1 MATTVVGAGQG
12 SDRWSSLPDVMR
24 KEIDVFETEL
34 HRFQSGEVPEKVF
47 TEFRLRHGAYGQRQ
61 ERVQMQRIK
70 IPMGMLS
77 LDQLVSLADISE
89 EYAVGVLHITTR
101 QDIQCHFIDINDC
114 PNMFR
119 RLAETG
125 ITTKEAC
132 GNTVRNVTCCPEAGV
147 CTTEVFNS
155 APHAKAMT
163 YFMLRHPDAQ
173 NFGRK
178 FKISYSGCEDKPCGL
193 ARMHDMGAIAAI
205 KEIDGVPTEGF
216 KVYVG
221 GGLGSLPQQ
230 AWLYSEFVPAKK
242 MLPLVQAIARVFGR
256 DGEKAN
262 RAKARMK
269 FLIGK
274 LGLDEFKSRVE
285 EELSKLLHDPA
296 WEEQLSEALAQW
308 ADTPLKG
315 PSAMATPADASDEYR
330 RWLKLNVRPQ
340 KQAGYSMVEIFL
352 PLGDISSDQMKGLAK
367 ACRNYIG
374 DTVRATVTQNLLLRW
389 VSNEDL
395 PAVYEDL
402 KRLKISDSGAGK
414 LKDVTACP
422 GTDSCKLGISS
433 SRGLAAVLQ
442 NDFENGMSD
451 LGDRDDLNVKISG
464 CFNSC
469 AQHHTADLGFFGSIQ
484 RKGANAAPVFQVVP
498 GGSTEGNADRYG
510 LSIGKVP
517 AKRVPETIR
526 RLVEFYDKEKQGT
539 ERFGEVIDRVG
550 KARVKEEIADLAV
563 LPTMEENDDFFRDN
577 RQSWVYHKSVG
588 VGECAGEVVDQAEF
602 MLNDADRLNFEAT
615 LALDDGKLDVAA
627 QKALQAQMKAADAL
641 LFTKGLLLSD
651 KYDTTAEFRKLFY
664 DTDLFW
670 KPFADNFF
678 RSAEES
684 ADEASSHARSRV
696 EEATLFIEA
705 AQGVYTQA

>member
-1 MATTVVGAGQG
+1 MATTVV
-12 SDRWSSLPDVMR
+12 STDDRWNTIPDVMR
-24 KEIDVFETEL
+24 EEIDVFETEL
-34 HRFQSGEVPEKVF
+34 NRFHAGEVPEKVF

-77 LDQLVSLADISE
+77 LDQLVALADVAE
-89 EYAVGVLHITTR
+89 EYAVGVLHVTTR
-101 QDIQCHFIDINDC
+101 QDFQCHFIDLNDC

-119 RLAETG
+119 RLAEVG

-132 GNTVRNVTCCPEAGV
+132 GNTVRNVTCCPDAGV
-147 CTTEVFNS
+147 CSDELFNA

-178 FKISYSGCEDKPCGL
+178 FKISYSGCEDNACGL
-193 ARMHDMGAIAAI
+193 ARMHDLGAISAI
-205 KEIDGVPTEGF
+205 QEVDGKRTEGF

-230 AWLYSEFVPAKK
+230 AWLYSEFVPADK
-242 MLPLVQAIARVFGR
+242 MLPLAQAMARVFGR

-262 RAKARMK
+262 RSKARLK

-274 LGLDEFKSRVE
+274 IGLEEFQKRVE
-285 EELSKLLHDPA
+285 EELSKLKHDPA
-296 WEEQLSEALAQW
+296 WEEQLNAALAQW
-308 ADTPLKG
+308 EDKPLKG
-315 PSAMATPADASDEYR
+315 PSAMATSADASDEYK

-340 KQAGYSMVEIFL
+340 KQEGYSMVEVFL

-395 PAVYEDL
+395 PALYQDL
-402 KRLKISDSGAGK
+402 VRLKISDAGAGK
-414 LKDVTACP
+414 LQDVTACP

-442 NDFENGMSD
+442 GEFANGMSD
-451 LGDRDDLNVKISG
+451 LGDRDDLEVKISG

-484 RKGANAAPVFQVVP
+484 RKGSNAAPMFQVVP
-498 GGSTEGNADRYG
+498 GGSSKGNSDRYG
-510 LSIGKVP
+510 LAIGKVP

-526 RLVEFYDKEKQGT
+526 RLVEFYDAEKQGD
-539 ERFGEVIDRVG
+539 ERLGEVIDRVG
-550 KARVKEEIADLAV
+550 KAKVKEAIADLAA
-563 LPTMEENDDFFRDN
+563 LPTMEENDDFYRDN

-602 MLNDADRLNFEAT
+602 MLNDAERLHFEAT
-615 LALDDGKLDVAA
+615 IALDEGRSDEAAAKSLAA
-627 QKALQAQMKAADAL
+627 QKKAADAL
-641 LFTKGLLLSD
+641 LFTKGLFLSD
-651 KYDTTAEFRKLFY
+651 KYDTAAEFRKLFY

-670 KPFADNFF
+670 KPFADNYF
-678 RSAEES
+678 RSTEES
-684 ADEASSHARSRV
+684 AAEASSQARKRV